1 MWSSSE
7 LKERAKIALTGSYW
21 KALAV
26 SLVLS
31 FALSGSRGGSGINY
45 VSNGSNFLNEDI
57 SRTAMIGI
65 IVIMTVVFSI
75 IAIFMLAIKVFVGF
89 PLEVGGRKYFLM
101 AAKAPETGE
110 LVPFNVVGM
119 AFKGQVYKNIVKTL
133 FFRSL
138 YVFLWT
144 LCLIIPGIIRG
155 YAYTF
160 VPYILAENP
169 NISHKR
175 ALELSIQMTDGEK
188 LDMFMLDLSFILWW
202 LLGCITCFI
211 GFIFINPYYNATYA
225 ELYHTLKEKVLDS
238 GEATAED
245 FNMSIEA

>member
-1 MWSSSE
+1 M
-7 LKERAKIALTGSYW
+7 TGSYW
-21 KALAV
+21 KAVAV
-26 SLVLS
+26 SLILS
-31 FALSGSRGGSGINY
+31 FAIGGSRGGSGINY
-45 VSNGSNFLNEDI
+45 ASNGSSIFNEDM
-57 SRTAMIGI
+57 SRTAIIGI
-65 IVIMTVVFSI
+65 IIVMTLVFLLVMT
-75 IAIFMLAIKVFVGF
+75 FVLAIKIFVGF

-101 AAKAPETGE
+101 AATASESGGS
-110 LVPFNVVGM
+110 VPFNVVGM
-119 AFKGQVYKNIVKTL
+119 GFKGQVYKNIVKTL

-138 YVFLWT
+138 YIFLWT

-169 NISHKR
+169 NISYKR

-188 LDMFMLDLSFILWW
+188 MNMFFLDLSFILWW

-225 ELYHTLKEKVLDS
+225 ELYHTLKEKVIEF
-238 GEATAED
+238 GEATSED
-245 FNMSIEA
+245 FNGISDI